1 MILKMKLMAAK
12 TSKAAVVLLRQQR
25 TTCIRNIS
33 SSSSCRPALALT
45 LTLRSPVRFFSST
58 VMGTTSVAAELAAEV
73 YYSERKRLYS
83 SSLSLSQSQS
93 QLSQSQS
100 QSNSQESESE
110 SESLQIPYFKKVLI
124 ANRGEIAIRIARTC
138 RKLNIKTVSIY
149 TYNDT
154 KSIHINECDESFC
167 IGDSYLNIDKIMN
180 AIKVTKSDAVHPGK
194 FICKC
199 KHTERNVT

>member
-1 MILKMKLMAAK
+1 MKLMAAK

-33 SSSSCRPALALT
+33 SSSSSSRPALNLT

-58 VMGTTSVAAELAAEV
+58 VMGTKSVAAELAAEV

-194 FICKC
+194 SICKC
-199 KHTERNVT
+199 KHT